1 MTAVLVNRA
10 RLAYWLTLRACR
22 TLRAVSGST
31 LALWTAKG
39 GTGKTTVAANLAAV
53 LAERGRVLLVDL
65 DAQASASRALG
76 IAPADGLLDA
86 LRGEE
91 PLAEL
96 VVAAFEGLDVV
107 PGGPGLAR
115 AERLLAAEAGAET
128 LLRSALES
136 VNYSAVVLDC
146 PPGVS
151 TLSVGALV
159 AATLHLAPI
168 SPDPLSVAGLT
179 DALVLAD
186 AVRSRLNA
194 KLSPSRVLLSRVPR
208 TRAARLTGEG
218 LRERLGSRVLTAEI
232 PERAV
237 VVESTARRVPVV
249 HHAPESPV
257 SLALRALA
265 LEVLP

>member
-1 MTAVLVNRA
+1 
-10 RLAYWLTLRACR
+10 
-22 TLRAVSGST
+22 VSGST
-31 LALWTAKG
+31 VALWSSKG
-39 GTGKTTVAANLAAV
+39 GVGKSVTAVNLAAV

-86 LRGEE
+86 LRGDAD
-91 PLAEL
+91 LAEL
-96 VVAAFEGLDVV
+96 VVPAAGEGLDVV

-128 LLRSALES
+128 LLRAALES
-136 VNYSAVVLDC
+136 VRYSAVVLDC

-159 AATLHLAPI
+159 AATLHIAPVT
-168 SPDPLSVAGLT
+168 PDPLAVSGLG
-179 DALVLAD
+179 DALDLAD

-194 KLSPSRVLLSRVPR
+194 KLAPSRVLVSRVPR

-218 LRERLGSRVLTAEI
+218 LRERLGARVLSIEV
-232 PERAV
+232 PERAI
-237 VVESTARRVPVV
+237 VVESLARRVPVV
-249 HHAPESPV
+249 RYAPESPP
-257 SLALRALA
+257 ALA
-265 LEVLP
+265 FRELAEEVLP

>member
-1 MTAVLVNRA
+1 
-10 RLAYWLTLRACR
+10 
-22 TLRAVSGST
+22 VSGST
-31 LALWTAKG
+31 VAVWSSKG
-39 GTGKTTVAANLAAV
+39 GVGKSVTAVNLAAV

-86 LRGEE
+86 LRGEAD
-91 PLAEL
+91 LVEL
-96 VVAAFEGLDVV
+96 VVAIEGLALDVV

-128 LLRSALES
+128 LLRTALEG
-136 VNYSAVVLDC
+136 VRYSAVVLDC

-159 AATLHLAPI
+159 AATLHLAPVV
-168 SPDPLSVAGLT
+168 PDPLAVSGLG
-179 DALVLAD
+179 DALAVAD

-208 TRAARLTGEG
+208 TRAARLTSEG
-218 LRERLGSRVLTAEI
+218 LRERLGGSVLSAEV

-237 VVESTARRVPVV
+237 VVESIARRVPVV
-249 HHAPESPV
+249 FYAPESSPA
-257 SLALRALA
+257 LAFRALA
-265 LEVLP
+265 QEVLP

>member
-1 MTAVLVNRA
+1 M
-10 RLAYWLTLRACR
+10 
-22 TLRAVSGST
+22 SGST
-31 LALWTAKG
+31 VALWSSKG
-39 GTGKTTVAANLAAV
+39 GVGKSVTAVNLAAV

-86 LRGEE
+86 LRGDAD
-91 PLAEL
+91 LAEL
-96 VVAAFEGLDVV
+96 VVPAAGEGLDVV

-128 LLRSALES
+128 LLRAALES
-136 VNYSAVVLDC
+136 VRYSAVVLDC

-159 AATLHLAPI
+159 AATLHIAPVT
-168 SPDPLSVAGLT
+168 PDPLAVSGLG
-179 DALVLAD
+179 DALDLAD

-194 KLSPSRVLLSRVPR
+194 KLAPSRVLVSRVP

-218 LRERLGSRVLTAEI
+218 LRERLGARVLSIEV
-232 PERAV
+232 PERAI
-237 VVESTARRVPVV
+237 VVESLARRVPVV
-249 HHAPESPV
+249 RYAPDSPP
-257 SLALRALA
+257 ALA
-265 LEVLP
+265 FRELAEEVLP

>member
-1 MTAVLVNRA
+1 MRP
-10 RLAYWLTLRACR
+10 
-22 TLRAVSGST
+22 VSGST
-31 LALWTAKG
+31 VALWSSKG
-39 GTGKTTVAANLAAV
+39 GVGKSVTAVNLAAV

-76 IAPADGLLDA
+76 VAPADGLLDA
-86 LRGEE
+86 LRGEVD
-91 PLAEL
+91 LAEL
-96 VVAAFEGLDVV
+96 VVPAAGEGLDVV

-128 LLRSALES
+128 LLRAALEN

-159 AATLHLAPI
+159 AATLHVAPVT
-168 SPDPLSVAGLT
+168 PDPLAVSGLG
-179 DALVLAD
+179 DALDLAD

-194 KLSPSRVLLSRVPR
+194 KLALSRVLVSCVPR

-218 LRERLGSRVLTAEI
+218 LRERLEARVLSIEV
-232 PERAV
+232 PERAI
-237 VVESTARRVPVV
+237 VVESLARRVPVV
-249 HHAPESPV
+249 RYAPDSPP
-257 SLALRALA
+257 ALA
-265 LEVLP
+265 FRELAEEVLP